1 MGSSTSTLIGI
12 LGSSISGKGE
22 QVWISSLAILSCQ
35 VIIVLSFN
43 LTKTMKTITQNQLNT
58 FVLVAI
64 VLILSFVI
72 SLSVFAKSETDMG
85 KSSMHSSI
93 VSHVVNELN
102 KIAERD
108 GGIGKELKD
117 VAKEQNELKEKTVEA
132 VKKIENRSGLK
143 TFFMGTDYKNL
154 GMLRSVTVTIDNH
167 INRLMRAK
175 ERAIN
180 PATVADVEEEIL
192 LLQAEKTSLETFIK
206 DNEDKFS
213 IFGWFVKLFNK

>member
-1 MGSSTSTLIGI
+1 MGSSASTLIGI

-22 QVWISSLAILSCQ
+22 PVWISSLAILSCQ

-143 TFFMGTDYKNL
+143 TFFIGTDYKNL

>member
-1 MGSSTSTLIGI
+1 M
-12 LGSSISGKGE
+12 
-22 QVWISSLAILSCQ
+22 WISSLAILSCQ

>member
-1 MGSSTSTLIGI
+1 
-12 LGSSISGKGE
+12 
-22 QVWISSLAILSCQ
+22 
-35 VIIVLSFN
+35 
-43 LTKTMKTITQNQLNT
+43 MKTITQNQLNT